1 MLYALL
7 VCSWILGDM
16 LLIPQV
22 FLDIS
27 EQELCISLAVLLIWC
42 ICCFF
47 LAMWTL
53 NKKIYRIKVHVFGMI
68 CILLLLVEILSYYG
82 DSEAASMG
90 RILTFVVN
98 VPLPV
103 GLFYVWDLLDL
114 SLPHGMEMLCCGLP
128 PYLLIWLS
136 VLAGTCFAR
145 EDSIEN
151 SGESRAA
158 IPRK

>member
-1 MLYALL
+1 
-7 VCSWILGDM
+7 M

-27 EQELCISLAVLLIWC
+27 ERELCISLAVLLIWC

-68 CILLLLVEILSYYG
+68 CILVLLVEILSYYG

-145 EDSIEN
+145 
-151 SGESRAA
+151 
-158 IPRK
+158 KT

>member
-1 MLYALL
+1 MP
-7 VCSWILGDM
+7 WE
-16 LLIPQV
+16 
-22 FLDIS
+22 IS
-27 EQELCISLAVLLIWC
+27 EKNECCMSCLYVAGYWAIYSLSH
-42 ICCFF
+42 
-47 LAMWTL
+47 M
-53 NKKIYRIKVHVFGMI
+53 IKVHVFGMI
-68 CILLLLVEILSYYG
+68 CILVLLVEILSYYG

-145 EDSIEN
+145 
-151 SGESRAA
+151 
-158 IPRK
+158 KT